1 MTIGQTIA
9 AERRKLGLSQEQ
21 LGEKLG
27 VTRQSISKWESD
39 AALPELEK
47 LIALSRLFQMPVGQL
62 LGIEEPAAPES
73 APAPEPVEVQQLAER
88 IAGEYL
94 RQQPRP
100 RHWTR
105 WLSLAL
111 IVGLAMG
118 LWQTA
123 GRLDNLEQNYRNMQS
138 SLSDLRSS
146 VSQLNNLPSSIRQ
159 LLEEQ
164 ASLTLS
170 QSVQITALDPV
181 AETAT
186 LALSAQ
192 PKEYRQDYSA
202 LFYALDENG
211 SRTEVPGSYDGT
223 RITGELTLPLTRSIE
238 VYLTL
243 RAPDGTETSQMMD
256 WFSGLQEST
265 TCPPIVLDSGM
276 VFQDCTAGTPFTF
289 RDWDQASCTVPNQ
302 PELAEVMTQEV
313 QVSTVRAELWQDGEK
328 LADCPAIPAAQ
339 DLPVPEGGGSTTYS
353 FRLPQIPVTMEAD
366 SWIGVVFIATD
377 TLGRTSTSGEFFTI
391 QDDMLLFADDT
402 DSIWTEIDAAM
413 GLR

>member
-1 MTIGQTIA
+1 
-9 AERRKLGLSQEQ
+9 
-21 LGEKLG
+21 
-27 VTRQSISKWESD
+27 
-39 AALPELEK
+39 
-47 LIALSRLFQMPVGQL
+47 
-62 LGIEEPAAPES
+62 
-73 APAPEPVEVQQLAER
+73 
-88 IAGEYL
+88 
-94 RQQPRP
+94 
-100 RHWTR
+100 
-105 WLSLAL
+105 
-111 IVGLAMG
+111 MG

-123 GRLDNLEQNYRNMQS
+123 GRLDNLEQNYQNMQS

-265 TCPPIVLDSGM
+265 T
-276 VFQDCTAGTPFTF
+276 
-289 RDWDQASCTVPNQ
+289 
-302 PELAEVMTQEV
+302 
-313 QVSTVRAELWQDGEK
+313 
-328 LADCPAIPAAQ
+328 
-339 DLPVPEGGGSTTYS
+339 YS

-402 DSIWTEIDAAM
+402 DSIWAKIDAAM